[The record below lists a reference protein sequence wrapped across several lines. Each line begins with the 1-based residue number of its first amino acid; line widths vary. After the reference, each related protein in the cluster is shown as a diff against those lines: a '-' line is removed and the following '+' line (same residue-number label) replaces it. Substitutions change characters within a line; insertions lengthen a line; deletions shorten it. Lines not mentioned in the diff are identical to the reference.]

1 MIKRKLAAEE
11 IQKMKDGYIPAPYQ
25 LEEGEQ
31 INDVYLEPVF
41 FENENGPT
49 IGVTTCGVIVKDGL
63 FFKDMDNSG
72 ELSPYKDWRL
82 DHETRAKDMV
92 AHLRLDQ
99 QAGLVLNT
107 LWNSPMVMTREEAK
121 DEKGEIIPS
130 KIFKRFDPEEKRGT
144 FVSSGCHDECQ

>member
-63 FFKDMDNSG
+63 FLKIWTILENCHRTRIG
-72 ELSPYKDWRL
+72 DWIMR
-82 DHETRAKDMV
+82 HAPKIW
-92 AHLRLDQ
+92 LRTC
-99 QAGLVLNT
+99 G
-107 LWNSPMVMTREEAK
+107 
-121 DEKGEIIPS
+121 
-130 KIFKRFDPEEKRGT
+130 
-144 FVSSGCHDECQ
+144 

>member
-11 IQKMKDGYIPAPYQ
+11 IQEMKDGYIPAPYQ

-107 LWNSPMVMTREEAK
+107 LWNSPMVMRC
-121 DEKGEIIPS
+121 
-130 KIFKRFDPEEKRGT
+130 
-144 FVSSGCHDECQ
+144 V

>member
-82 DHETRAKDMV
+82 DHETRAKRYGCALAV
-92 AHLRLDQ
+92 RS
-99 QAGLVLNT
+99 AG
-107 LWNSPMVMTREEAK
+107 R
-121 DEKGEIIPS
+121 
-130 KIFKRFDPEEKRGT
+130 
-144 FVSSGCHDECQ
+144 SGAEYIVEFPRW

>member
-82 DHETRAKDMV
+82 DHETLSLI
-92 AHLRLDQ
+92 H
-99 QAGLVLNT
+99 
-107 LWNSPMVMTREEAK
+107 
-121 DEKGEIIPS
+121 I
-130 KIFKRFDPEEKRGT
+130 
-144 FVSSGCHDECQ
+144 

>member
-49 IGVTTCGVIVKDGL
+49 IGVTTCGG
-63 FFKDMDNSG
+63 
-72 ELSPYKDWRL
+72 
-82 DHETRAKDMV
+82 
-92 AHLRLDQ
+92 
-99 QAGLVLNT
+99 
-107 LWNSPMVMTREEAK
+107 
-121 DEKGEIIPS
+121 
-130 KIFKRFDPEEKRGT
+130 
-144 FVSSGCHDECQ
+144 

>member
-11 IQKMKDGYIPAPYQ
+11 IQEMKDGYIPAPYQ

-121 DEKGEIIPS
+121 DEKGDYSIED
-130 KIFKRFDPEEKRGT
+130 FQA
-144 FVSSGCHDECQ
+144 V